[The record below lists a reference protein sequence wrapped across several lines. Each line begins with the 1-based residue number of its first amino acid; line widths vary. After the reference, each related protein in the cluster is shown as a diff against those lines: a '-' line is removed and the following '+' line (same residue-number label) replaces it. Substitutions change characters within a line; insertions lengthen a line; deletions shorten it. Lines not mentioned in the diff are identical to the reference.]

1 MVDRGNTGRSASSLW
16 VAFGR
21 RFSVGAGALVA
32 LVSLLSDVP
41 VHIASGRGA
50 LCVLALLV
58 VTRIARHA
66 MDWTGRLAEA
76 PSGAAGRESAQE
88 SKP

>member
-1 MVDRGNTGRSASSLW
+1 MVDTGNTDRSASNLW

-41 VHIASGRGA
+41 AHIASGRGA
-50 LCVLALLV
+50 ASVLALLV
-58 VTRIARHA
+58 VTRVARHA
-66 MDWTGRLAEA
+66 MDWTGRMAEA
-76 PSGAAGRESAQE
+76 PRAARERPARE
-88 SKP
+88 TKT

>member
-1 MVDRGNTGRSASSLW
+1 MVDRGNTGRSVTHLW

-21 RFSVGAGALVA
+21 RFSVAAGALVA

-50 LCVLALLV
+50 LCVLALLA

-66 MDWTGRLAEA
+66 MDWTERLAEA
-76 PSGAAGRESAQE
+76 PSAAARKEAVQE

>member
-1 MVDRGNTGRSASSLW
+1 MVDRGNTGRSASNLW

-21 RFSVGAGALVA
+21 RFSVGTGALVA

-50 LCVLALLV
+50 VCVLALLV

-66 MDWTGRLAEA
+66 MDWTGRLSEA
-76 PSGAAGRESAQE
+76 PSGTARKPAAQE
-88 SKP
+88 SKT

>member
-1 MVDRGNTGRSASSLW
+1 MVDRGNTGRSASNLW

-21 RFSVGAGALVA
+21 RFSVGTGALVA

-41 VHIASGRGA
+41 LHIASGRGA
-50 LCVLALLV
+50 ATVLSLLV

-66 MDWTGRLAEA
+66 MDWTERAAEA
-76 PSGAAGRESAQE
+76 SGDTAREQPAQE
-88 SKP
+88 TKT